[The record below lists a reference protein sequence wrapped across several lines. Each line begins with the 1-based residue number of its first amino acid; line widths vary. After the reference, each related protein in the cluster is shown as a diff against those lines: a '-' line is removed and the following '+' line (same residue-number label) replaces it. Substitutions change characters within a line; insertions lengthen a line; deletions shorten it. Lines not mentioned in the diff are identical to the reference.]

1 MKRFFPI
8 IVATLMATLLL
19 AGPVAA
25 ARPGTGGF
33 TQTFQDVEVTDSTGT
48 VIGTF
53 DGTVTLNR
61 VSTQAGELVG
71 AGSVTGTFTDAV
83 TGDVIPLVDT
93 FAGAALQITQAS
105 CEILDLSL
113 GPLDLDLLGLV
124 VHLDEVNLNIT
135 AEPGP
140 GNLLGNLLCAVAGL
154 LDGPSPLSN
163 LLNQLV
169 GLLNQILSILG

>member
-1 MKRFFPI
+1 MKRFLPI
-8 IVATLMATLLL
+8 IVATLLATLVM

-25 ARPGTGGF
+25 AKPGTGGF
-33 TQTFQDVEVTDSTGT
+33 TQTLQDVAVTNDAGA

-61 VSTQAGELVG
+61 VRTQAGELVG
-71 AGSVTGTFTDAV
+71 AGRLDGAITDAV
-83 TGDVIPLVDT
+83 TGDVTQVAET
-93 FAGAALQITQAS
+93 FSGVALQITQAT

-135 AEPGP
+135 AEAGP

-163 LLNQLV
+163 LLNQVV
-169 GLLNQILSILG
+169 GLLNQILAILG